1 MKEFTAGFIGGGR
14 ITKIMLGGLKRAG
27 KLPGNIIVSDN
38 NADVLNS
45 LQKEFPGIVTVPNNN
60 AAPAGQDLVF
70 VALHP
75 PVMGDLL
82 NEIKGFLKPGSIV
95 VSLAP
100 RLSMAKLSEML
111 GGFNR
116 IVRSIPNAPSIINE
130 GYNPIAFSSALSQQE
145 KDELL
150 ELFCCFGEC
159 PEVEEKTL
167 EAYAIISAMGPTYL
181 WFQLYELKELA
192 ESFGISR
199 DNAVAAI
206 KHMVTGTVDIIAN
219 SGLSPAEVMDL
230 IPVKP
235 LIDDEAVI
243 KEMYR
248 KKLSGL
254 YQKLTGG
261 S

>member
-1 MKEFTAGFIGGGR
+1 MKDYSAGFVGGGR

-38 NADVLNS
+38 NSDVLNS
-45 LQKEFPGIVTVPNNN
+45 LQKEFPGIVTAPNTN

-75 PVMGDLL
+75 PAMDGILSA
-82 NEIKGFLKPGSIV
+82 IKGLLKPDSIV
-95 VSLAP
+95 ISLAP
-100 RLSMAKLSEML
+100 KLSIAKLSEML

-130 GYNPIAFSSALSQQE
+130 GYNPLVFSSALSTQE
-145 KDELL
+145 KDGLKEFFACL
-150 ELFCCFGEC
+150 GEC
-159 PEVEEKTL
+159 PEVEENTL

-181 WFQLYELKELA
+181 WFQLYELQSLA
-192 ESFGISR
+192 ESFGMPRADAI
-199 DNAVAAI
+199 AAI
-206 KHMVTGTVDIIAN
+206 KSMVTGTVDVIAD

-235 LIDDEAVI
+235 LLDDEAVI

-254 YQKLTGG
+254 YQKLTGR